1 MLPPSPDAAPPAT
14 RRSVLG
20 LRRGLTL
27 QFFLFVILPLTVAL
41 VAVALVSQ
49 WLHQDAMR
57 SMVAERDARTIA
69 AAAAALDA
77 QLAERGRWV
86 EALAQNLQ
94 AAPDSDAQELLLE
107 VAAASFDGG
116 LAVVGPSGTLEAAVP
131 DRQAWSSR
139 PVATLLSDLPP
150 AGAGRYS
157 SAFLDPD
164 GTQRVL
170 VGARLSDG
178 RVVVAALAPDGL
190 AQRILSSGA
199 QAGTGMSWLLVDAAG
214 TVLFHQ
220 GTLLAEFPAREHPGV
235 QQALQGASGTY
246 YLAEATNQEHVVAY
260 SAVPTAGWAL
270 LSEEPWDAVE
280 SPFLRNTLLAP
291 LILIPAIVLALV
303 VLAFGLREIVQPLRT
318 LEQQAAELGQGHYA
332 AIEQPVGGIAEI
344 QRLQTAL
351 ARMAAKVK
359 SAQISLRGYLGAVT
373 AGQEEERRRLARELH
388 DDTVQALIALDQR
401 AQLAQHAAKDAS
413 PIARARL
420 SEVRTMTS
428 GLIDH
433 IRRVIRAMRPIYLED
448 LGLLPAIEML
458 ARDVEIATGLPV
470 AFTVSGPTRR
480 LSAVEE
486 IGLYRIVQEAL
497 NNTRR
502 HAEAHSAFV
511 SVVFDA
517 DSTRVCVSDD
527 GRGFAVPERM
537 TELTNAGHY
546 GLMGIQERV
555 DHLGGELRL
564 ISAPGQ
570 GTRVEVRIPCHPA

>member
-1 MLPPSPDAAPPAT
+1 MLPPTTDTSLPST

-20 LRRGLTL
+20 LQRGLTL
-27 QFFLFVILPLTVAL
+27 QFFIFVILPLTVAL
-41 VAVALVSQ
+41 VAVALISQ

-77 QLAERGRWV
+77 QLAERTRWV
-86 EALAQNLQ
+86 EALAHTLE
-94 AAPDSDAQELLLE
+94 AAPNPDTQALLLE
-107 VAAASFDGG
+107 MAAASFDGG
-116 LAVVGPSGTLEAAVP
+116 LAVVGPSGTLEAAAP

-150 AGAGRYS
+150 AGTGRFS

-170 VGARLSDG
+170 VGAGMSDG
-178 RVVVAALAPDGL
+178 RQVVAALAPDVL
-190 AQRILSSGA
+190 AERILRPGS
-199 QAGTGMSWLLVDAAG
+199 QAGMAMSWLLVDAAG

-220 GTLLAEFPAREHPGV
+220 GALLAEFPAREHPGV

-246 YLAEATNQEHVVAY
+246 YLPEAANQEHVVAY

-303 VLAFGLREIVQPLRT
+303 VLGFGLREIVQPLRT
-318 LEQQAAELGQGHYA
+318 LEQQAAELGQGHFT

-359 SAQISLRGYLGAVT
+359 AAQVSLRGYLGAVT

-401 AQLAQHAAKDAS
+401 AQMAQHAAKDAS
-413 PIARARL
+413 PTARARL
-420 SEVRTMTS
+420 TEVRTMTS
-428 GLIDH
+428 GLIEH

-458 ARDVEIATGLPV
+458 ARDVETASGLPV
-470 AFTVSGPTRR
+470 TFAVSGPTRR

-497 NNTRR
+497 NNMRR
-502 HAEAHSAFV
+502 HADARSASV
-511 SVVFDA
+511 SVVFST
-517 DSTRVCVSDD
+517 DSTLVRVSDD
-527 GRGFAVPERM
+527 GQGFAVPERM
-537 TELTNAGHY
+537 TELANAGHY

-555 DHLGGELRL
+555 DHLDGELRL